1 MYTRYLILRGFS
13 SCTKLFS
20 MTLPTLENNKHCSD
34 IFVCLIA
41 SAKTENIN
49 SLTFI
54 ILFVISRQQ
63 QNVISLRKG
72 NTFY

>member
-1 MYTRYLILRGFS
+1 
-13 SCTKLFS
+13 
-20 MTLPTLENNKHCSD
+20 MTLPTIEDNRHCSD
-34 IFVCLIA
+34 IFACLIA
-41 SAKTENIN
+41 SDKTENIN